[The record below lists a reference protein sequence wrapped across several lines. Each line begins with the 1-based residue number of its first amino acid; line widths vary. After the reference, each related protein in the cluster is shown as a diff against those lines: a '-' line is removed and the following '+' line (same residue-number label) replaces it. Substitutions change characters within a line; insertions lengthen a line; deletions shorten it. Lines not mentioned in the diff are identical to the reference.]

1 MKYRFR
7 YPKVLKSFVLFCILF
22 AIKYAVCKM
31 NSKDS
36 PSEKYAIILMNFS
49 LRISVK
55 NNANGKLLDGY
66 YKPNGSLMQHW
77 KVNGEKIEC
86 EDPYQ
91 QYDFNPSLEYGD
103 FGECCQEIKHGIT
116 KYLFSSRGGRHQNC
130 GQNWQL
136 QI

>member
-1 MKYRFR
+1 
-7 YPKVLKSFVLFCILF
+7 
-22 AIKYAVCKM
+22 M

-77 KVNGEKIEC
+77 KVNGEKIDC

-103 FGECCQEIKHGIT
+103 FGKCWKQ
-116 KYLFSSRGGRHQNC
+116 
-130 GQNWQL
+130 
-136 QI
+136 